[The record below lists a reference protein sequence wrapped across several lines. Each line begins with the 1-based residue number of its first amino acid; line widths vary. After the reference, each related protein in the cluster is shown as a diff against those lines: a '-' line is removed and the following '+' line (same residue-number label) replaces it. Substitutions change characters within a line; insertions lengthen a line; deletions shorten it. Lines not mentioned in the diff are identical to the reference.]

1 MYKAARFQAS
11 SLQAMANGQ
20 VLMPYLTVLSGSK
33 LEHLIS
39 TYKLNDLDPQAFYP
53 QQIVCDMQKRMSE
66 DMGLFSGELV
76 NIGISS
82 IDSIGFPAEIE
93 TVEDALGMLHEIY
106 HAIHRDIPAEEGW
119 IFRTVSDHEL
129 HIHFNSPYE
138 PFAAYGYIY
147 GIAHRFNPS
156 HKEVTVYMEEDDGLA
171 LYRVEFK

>member
-76 NIGISS
+76 NIGISFPPRLRRSKMHWGCCTRS
-82 IDSIGFPAEIE
+82 IMRFTAIFQRRRAGSSAQCRTTSCTSISIRRMSRSRP
-93 TVEDALGMLHEIY
+93 T
-106 HAIHRDIPAEEGW
+106 AISMAS
-119 IFRTVSDHEL
+119 RTAST
-129 HIHFNSPYE
+129 
-138 PFAAYGYIY
+138 
-147 GIAHRFNPS
+147 R
-156 HKEVTVYMEEDDGLA
+156 VT
-171 LYRVEFK
+171 KK